1 MLPRMEGEALSVPSA
16 ADRPGVSRSGLLD
29 AFRRVL
35 DPVLLGTLP
44 FAIGTALVSF
54 QDRNVSPLAR
64 SVPGAL
70 WASAPSPARVKK
82 RKSA

>member
-1 MLPRMEGEALSVPSA
+1 MLPRMEGEALSVPFA
-16 ADRPGVSRSGLLD
+16 ADRPGVSSSGLLEV
-29 AFRRVL
+29 FRRVR
-35 DPVLLGTLP
+35 DPVLLLALP
-44 FAIGTALVSF
+44 FDFGTALVSF

-64 SVPGAL
+64 GVPGPL